1 MSSSQERRQSDGS
14 DCDASTESGSVSRR
28 AFLATSAA
36 ATLPVA
42 SHGTHAAQAD
52 AESGVYRF
60 AGPDADF
67 HGHQWQTLNPGY
79 WKIEQG
85 VLRRRLQNYG
95 DRARR
100 TGFPFHGETNGFE
113 FKTDYDPSLP
123 SGILYATEWDLDE
136 EYSIRAR
143 FTYRSDRPDVV
154 EGDEPHWAMY
164 QDGFGV
170 MGVGIGGKS
179 VLESFGKL
187 GQVVRVV
194 WADDA
199 KLKILGTTSGK
210 GAPQG
215 GVTEQSD
222 RVLAESNTIPL
233 KAGDVCDLT
242 VKVRAVPQGAVPQGA
257 GRQGAGRQGAGP
269 QGAGRQGA
277 KRQSEVLQASVT
289 ATLQVQGQTFSV
301 QHRLAM
307 ERVSGFAGIV
317 ARGLMDF
324 EVNEFVVDPGKN
336 AKRDVGVADCL
347 SCYALGDTLK
357 QVDNAWQV
365 RMIGLFASDG
375 EQVEIRVADH
385 ADPEGGWSRVPV
397 CGSTR
402 IVNNEWRRYTA
413 VVNVTLPNNPAECTQ
428 YYTVWKDGVDV
439 TADQRV
445 GTAACGPGTGLVG
458 DVPGSGQ
465 YVGRLPQLAAPYKVC
480 GLSCHAITSGLQ
492 QRKSAS
498 WKMAG
503 AKDQWQFRD
512 QPSEQSYK
520 HLEDYEFQVMLWE
533 DDVWYMELVMY
544 PPSTDDAY
552 KIIAWSICGPTSRWQ
567 MMRHWNV
574 LNPGD
579 HDYGMDDVKGPEQLA
594 IRNRE
599 GLGQDPAYM
608 RRNFQIVH
616 HLTTGAEEVDPR
628 VNPKKWRAW
637 KMPKRDFTL
646 VVLDSRLW
654 RSSQDV
660 DIWDDQGWGEFQSL
674 YGRTDPTRSL
684 LGEEQFGWFQE
695 LLATDS
701 SPLMGVT
708 GINGL
713 HTVWAGTRYRESVST
728 EHPRHFHERDRV
740 TADYAGWVKAGAD
753 RVLEL
758 LGSRSGVVSVYG
770 DVHNG
775 CIMKN
780 LEHRVIECSF
790 GPIGRSGGRAVVPG
804 FGAHMNDVDD
814 RELEVLALYHKSFAD
829 PAQNPHQ
836 PGDPF
841 YWNFLEM
848 KFDPQGSE
856 PTIGMR
862 IRNLVD
868 APSDVPRGGGV
879 LDASAKDTGRSHTCQ
894 LPELVT
900 LPNADVFLTET
911 NGKPIRGT
919 RSDVNGRIHL
929 GGLPEIP
936 PGTRI
941 VIHSYDGDKT
951 DSKVFT
957 TLPVGT

>member
-1 MSSSQERRQSDGS
+1 MLSSQERGRG
-14 DCDASTESGSVSRR
+14 DASEDKVSVKSGSVSRR
-28 AFLATSAA
+28 TFMATSAVTSAA

-42 SHGTHAAQAD
+42 TTEIGAAQSV
-52 AESGVYRF
+52 AEPGVYRF
-60 AGPDADF
+60 AGPNADF

-79 WKIEQG
+79 WKIEEG
-85 VLRRRLQNYG
+85 ALRRRLQNYG

-123 SGILYATEWDLDE
+123 AGILYATEWDLDD

-143 FTYRSDRPDVV
+143 FTYRSDRSGVLEQDDPQ
-154 EGDEPHWAMY
+154 WAMY

-170 MGVGIGGKS
+170 MGVAIGGRS
-179 VLESFGKL
+179 VLESYGKL
-187 GQVVRVV
+187 GQVIRVV
-194 WADDA
+194 WADDG
-199 KLKILGTTSGK
+199 KLKILGTAAGK

-215 GVTEQSD
+215 GLAEQRD
-222 RVLAESNTIPL
+222 RVLAESSVIQL
-233 KAGDVCDLT
+233 KAGDVCELT
-242 VKVRAVPQGAVPQGA
+242 VKVRAV
-257 GRQGAGRQGAGP
+257 RQGETGQ
-269 QGAGRQGA
+269 A
-277 KRQSEVLQASVT
+277 KTGQAKTAQAKTAQAKTAQAKTAQASVT
-289 ATLQVQGQTFSV
+289 ATLQVDGQAFSV
-301 QHRLAM
+301 QHRLGND
-307 ERVSGFAGIV
+307 RVSGFTGIV
-317 ARGLMDF
+317 ARGLIDF

-336 AKRDVGVADCL
+336 VKQDVGVAECL

-357 QVDNAWQV
+357 HVDAGWQV

-375 EQVEIRVADH
+375 ERIEIRVADNP
-385 ADPEGGWSRVPV
+385 DPEGGWSNVPV
-397 CGSTR
+397 CGATT

-413 VVNVTLPNNPAECTQ
+413 VVDVTLPNSPAQGTH
-428 YYTVWKDGVDV
+428 YYTVWKDGVNV
-439 TADQRV
+439 TADDRV

-465 YVGRLPQLAAPYKVC
+465 YVGRLPKLAAPYKVC

-492 QRKSAS
+492 QRKAES
-498 WKMAG
+498 WKIAG

-520 HLEDYEFQVMLWE
+520 HLEDYDFQVMLWE

-594 IRNRE
+594 IRNQD
-599 GLGQDPAYM
+599 GLGQDSAYM

-616 HLTTGAEEVDPR
+616 HLTTGAEQVDPR

-701 SPLMGVT
+701 SPLIGVT
-708 GINGL
+708 GVNGL
-713 HTVWAGTRYRESVST
+713 HTVWAGTRYRKSVST

-775 CIMKN
+775 CIMRN

-790 GPIGRSGGRAVVPG
+790 GPIGRSGGRALVPG
-804 FGAHMNDVDD
+804 FGALMKDVDN

-829 PAQNPHQ
+829 PEQNPHQ
-836 PGDPF
+836 PGEPF

-848 KFDPQGSE
+848 KFDPEGSE

-862 IRNLVD
+862 LRNLVD
-868 APSDVPRGGGV
+868 APADDPRGGGV
-879 LDASAKDTGRSHTCQ
+879 LDASAKDTGRPHTCQ
-894 LPELVT
+894 LPEIVT
-900 LPNADVFLTET
+900 LPRADVFLTET

-919 RSDVNGRIHL
+919 RSDANGRIHL
-929 GGLPEIP
+929 GGLPEIT

-941 VIHSYDGDKT
+941 VIHSYDGKKT
-951 DSKVFT
+951 DSKVLT
-957 TLPVGT
+957 TLPVRV